1 VDNVTPLVQYATHQG
16 DGGTIIGTKGEDTRQ
31 SLFELLVQKYGD
43 RLDVE
48 KTIALNGGVI

>member
-1 VDNVTPLVQYATHQG
+1 MDNVTPLVRYATHQG

-31 SLFELLVQKYGD
+31 SLYDILVKKYGE